1 MTDLQVYF
9 IVLGSILYA
18 LFGAIIAIVDIC
30 NGSVTTPSDW
40 RLEGYNWFGSWLIFL
55 VRILLAMPFYFI
67 FTIIIVIYRFGLW
80 LLKVGG

>member
-1 MTDLQVYF
+1 MTDLQMFF
-9 IVLGSILYA
+9 IILGSILYIV
-18 LFGAIIAIVDIC
+18 FGAILAIVDIC
-30 NGSVTTPSDW
+30 NGSVDTPSDW